1 MHVLVTFFFFFC
13 QKHLFCITTTAISR
27 KKAALGYLATLQCRC
42 AVKAARAFLQ
52 PAFVGCAFISSFWCA
67 LRFQIFRFSDFV
79 ICLVE
84 LLQGRTLGRQARKA
98 SYNCC
103 CLKPFVGDSRSQSFW
118 VTPKPPQPFPETFQ
132 VMGRTLHHC
141 QLH

>member
-1 MHVLVTFFFFFC
+1 MHVLVTFFFFLSKTFVLYYHNC
-13 QKHLFCITTTAISR
+13 YFQEKSCSGISGHLTVQMCCESSTCIP
-27 KKAALGYLATLQCRC
+27 AASVCRMCFYLLILVC
-42 AVKAARAFLQ
+42 
-52 PAFVGCAFISSFWCA
+52 SA
-67 LRFQIFRFSDFV
+67 LSDV

-118 VTPKPPQPFPETFQ
+118 VTPKPPQPFPEAFQ